1 MTTWLLTL
9 WAFGAVAQTP
19 AAASQSQPASQS
31 QSVRRPDRPAP
42 PAVWGIGEGFRV
54 DPISGRVREEWR
66 LDGDPIPTDFNY
78 THKNLAWDARTSRVT
93 LNAARDEV
101 VACQVQ
107 IRGPASGVT
116 VTCSDLK
123 GPGLL
128 KPPVIQAGRD
138 IEIFKE
144 WYLNVRQNSSNKDST
159 TAGYSMGLGWYAD
172 ALIPATAAGGFGQP
186 FDIPDK
192 MNNIPGQNWQ
202 SVWIDIYVPRDIPAG
217 QYNGTVTITGAGL
230 KTHKLPLAL
239 TVHDV
244 TLSPDYAVEVGL
256 NNYGSIGNKGPNVR
270 LRYYQTAHRHRMAI
284 HEHYIGLK
292 VQGQGEQMTGV
303 WDKYDDEMGKYLDGT
318 AFTDKYDYRGPG
330 EGRPMRWIYLPFEI
344 AGSHAWPMPK
354 AAMHTA
360 EYDAAVVAMLR
371 NFDKHFREKG
381 WTRTDLMFFINGL
394 DEPTKPEAVDNIRY
408 FGDLVKSAG
417 VDRAYYR
424 GDINHQHDIQ
434 KVIPGYTEK
443 MMLDTLAP
451 VIDLWCC
458 VADFLRTDFG
468 VLLKTRQERPHTVLW
483 FYQNREPSVGGYTL
497 DDETIGLATWPV
509 IAWKYGLNGCIL
521 WECTFAG
528 PSKNLWVDPVNSEHP
543 ERGSVHNLA
552 GQLIYPAYPGKEGI
566 TEPVASVRLKS
577 FRRGAQDAEY
587 LRLLEQ
593 SAGRDAAM
601 KRLSAVMG
609 HCLYEPRRPYGAA
622 GDWSHNPEDWNRMR
636 IAVLQAIAD
645 SNHGKAKVQP
655 AGGQRQP

>member
-1 MTTWLLTL
+1 MTTWLLAL
-9 WAFGAVAQTP
+9 CVSIPLAQVP
-19 AAASQSQPASQS
+19 AAASQSQPAVQAPPA
-31 QSVRRPDRPAP
+31 RLPDRPAP
-42 PAVWGIGEGFRV
+42 PAVWAIGEGFRV

-66 LDGDPIPTDFNY
+66 IDGNPIPADFDY
-78 THKNLAWDARTSRVT
+78 THRNLAWDAGSGRIT
-93 LNAARDEV
+93 LHAARDEV

-107 IRGPASGVT
+107 VRGPATGVT

-138 IEIFKE
+138 IEVLKE

-159 TAGYSMGLGWYAD
+159 TAGYNMGLGWYAD
-172 ALIPATAAGGFGQP
+172 ALIPASAGGGFGQP

-192 MNNIPGQNWQ
+192 LNNIPGQNWQ
-202 SVWIDIYVPRDIPAG
+202 SVWIDIYVPRDLPAG
-217 QYNGTVTITGAGL
+217 QYKGTVTVAGAGL

-244 TLSPDYAVEVGL
+244 TLSADYAIEVGL
-256 NNYGSIGNKGPNVR
+256 NNYGSIGSKGPDVR
-270 LRYYQTAHRHRMAI
+270 LRYYQMAHRHRMAV

-292 VQGQGEQMTGV
+292 VQGAGERMTGV
-303 WDKYDDEMGKYLDGT
+303 WDPYDAEMGKYLDGT
-318 AFTDKYDYRGPG
+318 AFTGKYGYRGPG

-344 AGSHAWPMPK
+344 QGSHAWPMPK
-354 AAMHTA
+354 AAMHTP
-360 EYDAAVVAMLR
+360 EYDASVQAMLR
-371 NFDKHFREKG
+371 DFGRHFQQKG

-394 DEPTKPEAVDNIRY
+394 DEPTRPEAVDGIRY
-408 FGDLVKSAG
+408 FGDLVKAAG

-424 GDINHQHDIQ
+424 GDINHLHDIQ
-434 KVIPGYTEK
+434 RVIPGYSEQQ
-443 MMLDTLAP
+443 MLETLAP
-451 VIDLWCC
+451 VMDLWCC
-458 VADFLRTDFG
+458 VADFLRTDFS
-468 VLLKTRQERPHTVLW
+468 VLLKTRQERPHTVVW

-509 IAWKYGLNGCIL
+509 IAWKYGLDGCIL
-521 WECTFAG
+521 WELGAVG
-528 PSKNLWVDPVNSEHP
+528 QSKNIWVDPNNTISKNP
-543 ERGSVHNLA
+543 EVVHNMA
-552 GQLIYPAYPGKEGI
+552 GFLVYPAYPGKEGI

-593 SAGRDAAM
+593 SAGRDAAI
-601 KRLSAVMG
+601 KRLGTVMG
-609 HCLYEPRRPYGAA
+609 HCLHEPQRPYGAA

-636 IAVLQAIAD
+636 LAVLEEI
-645 SNHGKAKVQP
+645 SNSGKASTTK
-655 AGGQRQP
+655 